1 MCAAVSWVSWLGL
14 TKTQTKKAKIF
25 VAFGCMRDQGN
36 FRLVYDVSL
45 KVSCQVPVLNFK
57 VSWSCLDTTLETL
70 TISVLPIAEPNESIK
85 PYHRIIRA
93 TSTYV
98 IEDARF

>member
-45 KVSCQVPVLNFK
+45 KVSCQVLNFK

-70 TISVLPIAEPNESIK
+70 TISVRIGLADCRSRMNESINQALSSN
-85 PYHRIIRA
+85 H
-93 TSTYV
+93 TSYEYV
-98 IEDARF
+98 RD